1 MNNGPMLQLDG
12 INVLRGNTHVLH
24 GVSLEV
30 GFDEIVALIGA
41 NGAGKTSTLR
51 AISGLLQIRDGQI
64 SYRPD
69 SQAEP
74 LQLHRMAAEAIVAK
88 GLSHCPEGRG
98 IFGGLSVQE
107 NLQIGA
113 YLRDDK
119 AAIQRD
125 IERVHEMFPILAER
139 SRQTAGT
146 LSGGEQMMLALG
158 RSLMSNPKLL
168 ILDEPS
174 LGLAP
179 LVVESI
185 FEMLESINRQGVTI
199 LLVEQNAVMALELAH
214 RAYVLEHGRISMT
227 GTGAE
232 LADDDNVRKAYL
244 GGQ

>member
-1 MNNGPMLQLDG
+1 MNSSAMLQLDD

-24 GVSLEV
+24 GISLEV
-30 GFDEIVALIGA
+30 GLGEIVALIGA

-51 AISGLLQIRDGQI
+51 AISGLLQVRDGLI
-64 SYRPD
+64 FYRPD
-69 SQAEP
+69 SQEKP
-74 LQLHRMAAEAIVAK
+74 LELHRMAAEAIVAR

-98 IFGGLSVQE
+98 IFGGLSVIE

-139 SRQTAGT
+139 ARQTAGT

-168 ILDEPS
+168 MLDEPS

-179 LVVESI
+179 MVVESI
-185 FEMLESINRQGVTI
+185 FEMLDTINQQGVTV

-214 RAYVLEHGRISMT
+214 RAYVLENGRITMT

-244 GGQ
+244 GG